1 MRHNNVSLLPNHHP
15 KPSVA
20 RRVESAPACPRCSMA
35 SSPLLMCW
43 KDSHVAAVPLTLRV
57 SWQTRGLW
65 EQKVTRSFHKSSNNP
80 VTLDDSRSHLVIYFI
95 SFCHIWLFT
104 LLARAH
110 TRLLFND
117 RCCPFSTTQLH
128 TRLPPSEVHT
138 LHAQMRKQL
147 MDESTSKG
155 SAPRTEKDTRI
166 QIALCHT
173 HGNRSAA
180 SSGLAPSPPLQSWD
194 SPMVNNA

>member
-1 MRHNNVSLLPNHHP
+1 VSLRTP
-15 KPSVA
+15 KPPSQA
-20 RRVESAPACPRCSMA
+20 KCSAPGGKCPGL
-35 SSPLLMCW
+35 P
-43 KDSHVAAVPLTLRV
+43 TLQYGFFPAINV
-57 SWQTRGLW
+57 LEGFTRGGGASDVEGLKADTGIVGA
-65 EQKVTRSFHKSSNNP
+65 EGDAFVSQVLESNP
-80 VTLDDSRSHLVIYFI
+80 VTLDDSRSHLVIYSI

-155 SAPRTEKDTRI
+155 SAARTEKDTRI

-194 SPMVNNA
+194 SPMVNNS